1 MKKKSNELRGRL
13 SAMALAV
20 VMCMG
25 TVISAFAAGDPIF
38 GTEDA
43 PAAAAITKNLIMP
56 VGTTTPDATFTFQFS
71 PVSVDDRTTPGD
83 LDTMPTVGPTTIAF
97 TASDIG
103 TDIGT
108 VPGTDIVGFKTIL
121 KQSGDVLS
129 GVSFPHAGVYV
140 YNIVENSS
148 VTGYTPGDNETYV
161 FSPAQYALT
170 VYVKNGVNGLYVAA
184 VASSIT
190 VNDSSN
196 QTSDPGDKVDPTPQ
210 PGDPNITGNYSKIM
224 FTNTYSKTAGGVD
237 PTDPNNHVLTIGK
250 AVSGDYADRTKYFAF
265 QITATQPGV
274 VQGSA
279 TYKAYVLDSGNNVVT
294 SEDNTSNLQ
303 TDGNDYSYIEF
314 TSGVTETVNLKHD
327 QKLVFTDLHI
337 GAKYVAV
344 ESAVEY
350 YTASALVVENGGG
363 PIQIFNSLEN
373 LALSTGTKLI
383 GENAN
388 SAAFTNTYR
397 TITPTGVIINNLP
410 FVMILVL
417 AAGAFAAF
425 VVIKSRKKRN
435 YVPHR

>member
-13 SAMALAV
+13 TAMALAV

-38 GTEDA
+38 GTENA

-56 VGTTTPDATFTFQFS
+56 QGTTTPAATFTFQFS
-71 PVSVDDRTTPGD
+71 PVSVDDRTTSDD
-83 LDTMPTVGPTTIAF
+83 LNTMPAIGPTTIAF
-97 TASDIG
+97 SASD
-103 TDIGT
+103 TGT
-108 VPGTDIVGFKTIL
+108 VSAGAKNIL

-129 GVSFPHAGVYV
+129 GISFPHAGVYV
-140 YNIVENSS
+140 YNIEENSS
-148 VTGYTPGDNETYV
+148 VTGYTPGDNESYV
-161 FSPAQYALT
+161 FSPAQYTLT
-170 VYVKNGVNGLYVAA
+170 VYVKNGVSGLYVAA

-196 QTSDPGDKVDPTPQ
+196 QASNPGDKVDPTPQ
-210 PGDPNITGNYSKIM
+210 PGDPNITGNYSKII

-294 SEDNTSNLQ
+294 SEDNASNLL
-303 TDGNDYSYIEF
+303 TDASDYSYIEF
-314 TSGVTETVNLKHD
+314 TSGVTETVNLKHN

-337 GAKYVAV
+337 GANYVAV
-344 ESAVEY
+344 ESAVEH
-350 YTASALVVENGGG
+350 YTASAMVVENGLG
-363 PIQIFNSLEN
+363 PIQYFNSIEN
-373 LALSTGTKLI
+373 LSLSTSTKLI
-383 GENAN
+383 GENEN

-410 FVMILVL
+410 FVMILIL

>member
-13 SAMALAV
+13 TAMALAV

-25 TVISAFAAGDPIF
+25 TVISSFAAGDPIF
-38 GTEDA
+38 GTEAA

-56 VGTTTPDATFTFQFS
+56 EGTTTPAATFTFQFS
-71 PVSVDDRTTPGD
+71 PVSVDDRTTSDD
-83 LDTMPTVGPTTIAF
+83 LNTMPAVGPTTLAF
-97 TASDIG
+97 STSD
-103 TDIGT
+103 TGT
-108 VPGTDIVGFKTIL
+108 VSAGAKNIL

-129 GVSFPHAGVYV
+129 GVTFPHAGVYV
-140 YNIVENSS
+140 YKIDENPS
-148 VTGYTPGDNETYV
+148 VTGYTPGDNESYV
-161 FSPAQYALT
+161 FSPAQYTLT

-184 VASSIT
+184 VASSIS

-210 PGDPNITGNYSKIM
+210 PGDPNITGNYSKII

-294 SEDNTSNLQ
+294 SEDNASNLQ
-303 TDGNDYSYIEF
+303 TDVNDYSYIEF

-337 GAKYVAV
+337 GANYVAV
-344 ESAVEY
+344 ESAVEH
-350 YTASALVVENGGG
+350 YTASAMVVENGVG
-363 PIQIFNSLEN
+363 PIQYFNSIEN
-373 LALSTGTKLI
+373 LPLSTSTKLI
-383 GENAN
+383 GENEN

-410 FVMILVL
+410 FVMILIL

>member
-13 SAMALAV
+13 TAMALAV

-25 TVISAFAAGDPIF
+25 TVISSFAAGDPIF
-38 GTEDA
+38 GTEAA

-56 VGTTTPDATFTFQFS
+56 EGTTTPAATFTFQFS
-71 PVSVDDRTTPGD
+71 PVSVDDRTTSDD
-83 LDTMPTVGPTTIAF
+83 LNTMPAVGPTTLAF
-97 TASDIG
+97 STSD
-103 TDIGT
+103 TGT
-108 VPGTDIVGFKTIL
+108 VSAGAKNIL

-129 GVSFPHAGVYV
+129 GVTFPHAGVYV
-140 YNIVENSS
+140 YKIDENPS
-148 VTGYTPGDNETYV
+148 VTGYTPGDNESYV
-161 FSPAQYALT
+161 FSPAQYTLT

-184 VASSIT
+184 VASSIS

-210 PGDPNITGNYSKIM
+210 PGDPNITGNYSKII

-294 SEDNTSNLQ
+294 SEDNASNLQ
-303 TDGNDYSYIEF
+303 TDVNDYSYIEF

-337 GAKYVAV
+337 GANYVAV
-344 ESAVEY
+344 ESAVEH
-350 YTASALVVENGGG
+350 YTASAMVVENGVG
-363 PIQIFNSLEN
+363 PNQYFNSIEN
-373 LALSTGTKLI
+373 LPLSTSTKLI
-383 GENAN
+383 GENEN

-410 FVMILVL
+410 FVMILIL

>member
-1 MKKKSNELRGRL
+1 
-13 SAMALAV
+13 MALAV

-25 TVISAFAAGDPIF
+25 TVISSFAAGDPIF
-38 GTEDA
+38 GTEAA

-56 VGTTTPDATFTFQFS
+56 EGTTTPAATFTFQFS
-71 PVSVDDRTTPGD
+71 PVSVDDRTTSDD
-83 LDTMPTVGPTTIAF
+83 LNTMPAVGPTTLAF
-97 TASDIG
+97 STSD
-103 TDIGT
+103 TGT
-108 VPGTDIVGFKTIL
+108 VSAGAKNIL

-129 GVSFPHAGVYV
+129 GVTFPHAGVYV
-140 YNIVENSS
+140 YKIDENPS
-148 VTGYTPGDNETYV
+148 VTGYTPGDNESYV
-161 FSPAQYALT
+161 FSPAQYTLT

-184 VASSIT
+184 VASSIS

-210 PGDPNITGNYSKIM
+210 PGDPNITGNYSKII

-294 SEDNTSNLQ
+294 SEDNASNLQ
-303 TDGNDYSYIEF
+303 TDVNDYSYIEF

-337 GAKYVAV
+337 GANYVAV
-344 ESAVEY
+344 ESAVEH
-350 YTASALVVENGGG
+350 YTASAMVVENGVG
-363 PIQIFNSLEN
+363 PIQYFNSIEN
-373 LALSTGTKLI
+373 LPLSTSTKLI
-383 GENAN
+383 GENEN

-410 FVMILVL
+410 FVMILIL